1 MSVSRE
7 TVRRLCRK
15 LEAEPVS
22 EEEREL
28 CERIAAAALL
38 VECARVDTR
47 VEEEE
52 RRAVAE
58 AVRSLFDVDDDVVE
72 MLVAVAEQ
80 RVEEVWHDW
89 LFTEAIRRGFDAAG
103 RLALLERL
111 WRVALADRAL
121 DAKESLLIERIGRE
135 LGISRE
141 DVQRCRERAG

>member
-22 EEEREL
+22 DEERAVR
-28 CERIAAAALL
+28 ERVAAAALL
-38 VECARVDTR
+38 VECARVDAR
-47 VEEEE
+47 VEEAE

-58 AVRSLFDVDDDVVE
+58 GMRTLFDVDEEVAE
-72 MLVAVAEQ
+72 TLVAVAEQ

-89 LFTEAIRRGFDAAG
+89 LFTDAIRRGFDPAG

-111 WRVALADRAL
+111 WRVALADGVV
-121 DAKESLLIERIGRE
+121 DAKESLLIERVGRE
-135 LGISRE
+135 LGISPE

>member
-22 EEEREL
+22 EEEREVR
-28 CERIAAAALL
+28 ERVAAAALL

-47 VEEEE
+47 VEEAE

-58 AVRSLFDVDDDVVE
+58 GLRALFDVEDEVVE
-72 MLVAVAEQ
+72 TLVAVAEQ

-89 LFTEAIRRGFDAAG
+89 LFTDAIRRGFDAAG
-103 RLALLERL
+103 RRALLERL
-111 WRVALADRAL
+111 WRVALADGVL

-135 LGISRE
+135 LGISKEEVR
-141 DVQRCRERAG
+141 QCREAAS